1 MKDRIYVCH
10 TFYHVLITFL
20 KEFELRAKDD
30 RDKGA
35 TLVLSLMS
43 NNFGGLKD
51 RIEELGFFEEV
62 IEFDEKRGMDMTFAD
77 MVKVLHAKV
86 LVGEEKINDPAR
98 TACCSDLMS
107 DVLAFV
113 NEKTV
118 LITGLTNPHVLRTAD
133 MLDLKCLVY
142 ARGKVPGEEIL
153 EQAEEQGLVV
163 MTTKET
169 AFTTCGLLYE
179 AGLRGVPIEWPE
191 GEEQ

>member
-1 MKDRIYVCH
+1 MTIADMIRV
-10 TFYHVLITFL
+10 
-20 KEFELRAKDD
+20 LRARVLCGED
-30 RDKGA
+30 RLE
-35 TLVLSLMS
+35 TRVY
-43 NNFGGLKD
+43 
-51 RIEELGFFEEV
+51 
-62 IEFDEKRGMDMTFAD
+62 
-77 MVKVLHAKV
+77 
-86 LVGEEKINDPAR
+86 

-163 MTTKET
+163 ITTRET
-169 AFTTCGLLYE
+169 AFTACGLLYE

-191 GEEQ
+191 SEARP

>member
-1 MKDRIYVCH
+1 
-10 TFYHVLITFL
+10 
-20 KEFELRAKDD
+20 
-30 RDKGA
+30 
-35 TLVLSLMS
+35 
-43 NNFGGLKD
+43 
-51 RIEELGFFEEV
+51 
-62 IEFDEKRGMDMTFAD
+62 MTIAD
-77 MVKVLHAKV
+77 MVDVLHARV
-86 LVGEEKINDPAR
+86 LRGEDRLNTR
-98 TACCSDLMS
+98 VHTACCSDLMS

-163 MTTKET
+163 ITTRET
-169 AFTTCGLLYE
+169 AFTACGLLYA

-191 GEEQ
+191 SEDGQ

>member
-1 MKDRIYVCH
+1 MNI
-10 TFYHVLITFL
+10 
-20 KEFELRAKDD
+20 
-30 RDKGA
+30 
-35 TLVLSLMS
+35 
-43 NNFGGLKD
+43 
-51 RIEELGFFEEV
+51 
-62 IEFDEKRGMDMTFAD
+62 AD
-77 MVKVLHAKV
+77 MVNVLHARI
-86 LVGEEKINDPAR
+86 LCGEDRLETR
-98 TACCSDLMS
+98 VYTACCSDLMS

-163 MTTKET
+163 ITTRET
-169 AFTTCGLLYE
+169 AFTACGLLYE

-191 GEEQ
+191 SEARG